1 MCRKKTNIAAGVI
14 FLETYFQHYTS
25 VKSSDL
31 AKSTSFFQFL
41 ESEGNLKSYIKIYK
55 NHIFMAFSCW
65 LTLSLSEVFL
75 YLRVQNISRN
85 QLAGKQWL
93 VLNVPL
99 DISNCDKWTEG
110 SHNEAPYK

>member
-55 NHIFMAFSCW
+55 KSYFHGIFLLVDTFIIRSVSISQSTKYFQKPAGRKTVACSKC
-65 LTLSLSEVFL
+65 SLGH
-75 YLRVQNISRN
+75 Q
-85 QLAGKQWL
+85 
-93 VLNVPL
+93 
-99 DISNCDKWTEG
+99 
-110 SHNEAPYK
+110 